1 MSKTTRL
8 VQIVLRPQNTQVFQA
23 WTLRRASK
31 QTAFCEKL
39 QVLPRTCLRNS
50 ICVSC
55 RCLWPIWTSLPT
67 IKNKKN
73 SAAVVFHHLD
83 NATLIKITTFYF
95 FWRKCCHFDFRQGMG
110 FTRIVKK
117 NCERNFENWSEN
129 EFTSFGKNAITSI
142 FAKGWESLWFS
153 KKWWKK
159 LRELVRK
166 WILYP
171 TSTLWLKHFNGQD
184 HCT

>member
-67 IKNKKN
+67 IKNKKFLRLLCFIIN
-73 SAAVVFHHLD
+73 LIMPLWSKSLDFTFFGENAV
-83 NATLIKITTFYF
+83 
-95 FWRKCCHFDFRQGMG
+95 
-110 FTRIVKK
+110 
-117 NCERNFENWSEN
+117 
-129 EFTSFGKNAITSI
+129 TSI
-142 FAKGWESLWFS
+142 FAKGWDSLGLSKKILNETAKIGQKMNSLLLAIMPSLWFS
-153 KKWWKK
+153 PG
-159 LRELVRK
+159 EG
-166 WILYP
+166 I
-171 TSTLWLKHFNGQD
+171 H
-184 HCT
+184 

>member
-8 VQIVLRPQNTQVFQA
+8 VQIALRPQNTQVFQA

-67 IKNKKN
+67 IKNKKILRLLCFIIWIVPHWSKSLDFTYFGEN
-73 SAAVVFHHLD
+73 AV
-83 NATLIKITTFYF
+83 
-95 FWRKCCHFDFRQGMG
+95 
-110 FTRIVKK
+110 
-117 NCERNFENWSEN
+117 
-129 EFTSFGKNAITSI
+129 TSI
-142 FAKGWESLWFS
+142 FAKGWDSLGLSKKIVNETAKIGQKMNPLLLAKMPSLWFS
-153 KKWWKK
+153 PV
-159 LRELVRK
+159 EGN
-166 WILYP
+166 
-171 TSTLWLKHFNGQD
+171 H
-184 HCT
+184 